1 VGCLP
6 AVWGSS
12 EVALAR
18 EMAWALSVRPDGL
31 PGMPVCL
38 TGLAIVL
45 EVHQVTWE
53 CTLQLI
59 GVDDNL

>member
-31 PGMPVCL
+31 LGMPVCL
-38 TGLAIVL
+38 TGLVVVL
-45 EVHQVTWE
+45 EVQVT
-53 CTLQLI
+53 
-59 GVDDNL
+59 